1 MAEAN
6 QTAQSDAQELP
17 RSTPYLLGLVIFL
30 GVAIIAC
37 LAVLVITIIMRVSAD
52 DEVDA
57 AGPAGQSRL
66 LVDEMVIPNGAQLIS
81 VTPFDRHLLLR
92 VQDGSEAIIIVYDPR
107 DGMEKRRLRLKNA
120 D

>member
-52 DEVDA
+52 DEVDTT
-57 AGPAGQSRL
+57 GTAGQSEL
-66 LVDEMVIPNGAQLIS
+66 LVDEMVIPNGSELVS
-81 VTPFDRHLLLR
+81 VEPFDRHLLLR
-92 VQDGSEAIIIVYDPR
+92 VQDGSESIIIVYDPR